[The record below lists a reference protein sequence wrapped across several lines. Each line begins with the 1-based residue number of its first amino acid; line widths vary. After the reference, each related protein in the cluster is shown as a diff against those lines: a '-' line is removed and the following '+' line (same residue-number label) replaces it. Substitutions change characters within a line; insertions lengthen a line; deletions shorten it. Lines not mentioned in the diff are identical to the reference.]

1 MVHNKL
7 LVAQSCLTL
16 CDPMDCSLPGSSAH
30 GIFQARILEWV
41 AISFSRGIFPTQG
54 SDPGIEP
61 QSPAFQAN
69 SLLTERPGKLVHGTR
84 QHYIHFD
91 FLANSSLRTP
101 PLVMYTLL
109 LLRLLFSLKFCLFLI
124 AKSFIRPTQSSNKSY
139 PCLLPFSHNALFVH

>member
-16 CDPMDCSLPGSSAH
+16 CDPMDCSLPGSSVH
-30 GIFQARILEWV
+30 GILQARILECL
-41 AISFSRGIFPTQG
+41 SFPSPGNLA
-54 SDPGIEP
+54 SPGIEP

-139 PCLLPFSHNALFVH
+139 PCLLPFSHNALLVH